1 VRRLLPFLALPALLA
16 LPAVDLAGAPP
27 SAVRGSTATPAPCPA
42 NLAAPWRCTVVTV
55 PLDRSGRVPG
65 HVRLAVALLH
75 QPGPDRPAVL
85 ALAGGPGAA
94 AIPQAQH
101 FATLLA
107 PLLKG
112 RDLLVVDQRG
122 TGVSDP
128 ISCPRIEAEP
138 SWSPQDVID
147 CARRLGPG
155 RAFYGTDATV
165 ADLEAVRHLLGI
177 PRLTVYGVSYGTKVA
192 VDYARAHPHA
202 VDGLV
207 LDSPI
212 VEDTDPFYRRSA
224 NGALRV
230 LENLCAEK
238 ACVPHADP
246 AADLRAIV
254 RRMRR
259 GVLTEHGV
267 TISEGPLLH
276 AIVAGGPRLHAL
288 PPALH
293 TAARGHLGPL
303 AALLPQQVPDA
314 RDPNGW
320 LAPSDSST
328 LYLATSCEDGDFPW
342 SRTQTIAQ
350 RLAAAGAYLDRI
362 GNRAFSPFDRY
373 AGAQYGEARIC
384 APWPEASRRAAPPPL
399 PDVPA
404 LMLVGGDD
412 DLAPLEGAREIAA
425 QLPHAQLV
433 IVPATGHG
441 VLHGGPGPAA
451 SALGAFAAGDPPS

>member
-1 VRRLLPFLALPALLA
+1 
-16 LPAVDLAGAPP
+16 
-27 SAVRGSTATPAPCPA
+27 
-42 NLAAPWRCTVVTV
+42 V
-55 PLDRSGRVPG
+55 PLDRSGHVHGRV
-65 HVRLAVALLH
+65 HLAVALLH
-75 QPGPDRPAVL
+75 QPGPDRPAVM

-94 AIPQAQH
+94 AIPDATH
-101 FATLLA
+101 FARLLA
-107 PLLKG
+107 PLLRG

-122 TGVSDP
+122 TGASDP
-128 ISCPRIEAEP
+128 ISCPQIETHET
-138 SWSPQDVID
+138 WSAQQVAA
-147 CARRLGPG
+147 CAQTLGRA

-165 ADLEAVRHLLGI
+165 ADLEAVRHLLAI
-177 PRLTVYGVSYGTKVA
+177 PRVTVYGVSYGTKVA
-192 VDYARAHPHA
+192 VDFARAHPRV

-230 LENLCAEK
+230 LENLCTEGD
-238 ACVPHADP
+238 CVAGADP
-246 AADLRAIV
+246 GADLRTLV
-254 RRMRR
+254 GRMRA
-259 GVLTEHGV
+259 GVLTRGDV

-288 PPALH
+288 PAALH
-293 TAARGHLGPL
+293 SAAGGDLHPL
-303 AALLPQQVPDA
+303 AALLPAQVPDA

-328 LYLATSCEDGDFPW
+328 VYLAASCEDGDFPW
-342 SRTQTIAQ
+342 DRRQSTAQ
-350 RLAAAGAYLDRI
+350 RLAAAGAYLDRL
-362 GNRAFSPFDRY
+362 GDRAFAPFDRY

-384 APWPEASRRAAPPPL
+384 APWPEAGKRPAPPPL

-433 IVPATGHG
+433 VVPATGHG
-441 VLHGGPGPAA
+441 VLHGGPGTAA
-451 SALGAFAAGDPPS
+451 SALAAFAAGTP